1 MHIDLRLLTGQPCE
15 MASLQRILEAAPTD
29 AELVTGH
36 PPDAADAKSVF
47 SALPSGMTYDSK
59 YLYGFMTDGPQMV
72 GCADVIRG
80 WPAPDT
86 ALLGL
91 LLLDEAHQG
100 HDVGTSGYHEIE
112 AKVRQWPEIEEM
124 RVAVVHSDA
133 AVLPF
138 WRDVGFAET
147 GEITPHVYDTLTTE
161 SIILAKP
168 LR

>member
-1 MHIDLRLLTGQPCE
+1 
-15 MASLQRILEAAPTD
+15 MASLQRILEAAPTYT
-29 AELVTGH
+29 ELVTGH
-36 PPDAADAKSVF
+36 PPAAADAKSLF

-59 YLYGFMTDGPQMV
+59 YLYGFMTDVPQMV

-80 WPAPDT
+80 WPASDT
-86 ALLGL
+86 ALLGV
-91 LLLDEAHQG
+91 LLLDGAHQG
-100 HDVGTSGYHEIE
+100 RGVGTSGYQQIE
-112 AKVRQWPEIEEM
+112 AKVRQWPEIDVM

-138 WRDVGFAET
+138 WRQVGFAET
-147 GEITPHVYDTLTTE
+147 GEIKPYVYDTLTSE